1 MSSVVYY
8 GAVVNPTSLTGYSA
22 LPRCLFSVDSSGAI
36 EWMVDTVESYELQ
49 DVLAAKGVVDAHV
62 VEIPDGMFIMPGFI
76 DTHTVRSHSSQC
88 CLCANML

>member
-1 MSSVVYY
+1 
-8 GAVVNPTSLTGYSA
+8 
-22 LPRCLFSVDSSGAI
+22 
-36 EWMVDTVESYELQ
+36 MVDTVESYELQ

-88 CLCANML
+88 WLCANML